1 MIIYKVYNL
10 YTRENKMPANNED
23 YTKNIANNNGLKYY
37 QQSPTLL
44 NTGQPR
50 ERWYSMQSKTQTDI
64 D

>member
-1 MIIYKVYNL
+1 
-10 YTRENKMPANNED
+10 MPANNED